1 MKPKIF
7 VLGGFAA
14 EIKLDSCLIM
24 AMVTETGI
32 FQRSSVFL
40 AALYQDL
47 FSLKILHTS
56 TVFEGGPDVAHAVI
70 RIRNKRKLILV
81 FIPQSA

>member
-1 MKPKIF
+1 
-7 VLGGFAA
+7 
-14 EIKLDSCLIM
+14 M

-40 AALYQDL
+40 AALYKDL

-56 TVFEGGPDVAHAVI
+56 TVFEGGLDVAHAVI
-70 RIRNKRKLILV
+70 RNRNKKKLI
-81 FIPQSA
+81 